1 MKGNL
6 VHCYI
11 TGFKFDNIY
20 GGKTDDYSRS
30 ITHMTY
36 LDPVT
41 AQKFPMIRNMW
52 KLSDPMDTLTHWR
65 KHKQKHSVFGPVADS
80 RPRQSLEQRSAKY
93 ERTNSR
99 TLVQGWGSL

>member
-52 KLSDPMDTLTHWR
+52 NLSDHARSYGYFDTLAEAQTEAQCIWPGCGFKTPAEFR
-65 KHKQKHSVFGPVADS
+65 A
-80 RPRQSLEQRSAKY
+80 E
-93 ERTNSR
+93 ECEE
-99 TLVQGWGSL
+99 